1 MLCGFFT
8 TIKNIRLDIMV
19 ASFVRCVFCKYF
31 SSICGLVFHFLNK
44 VFKRAEALN
53 VSEVQ
58 FIIFF
63 FYGDISKKISA

>member
-8 TIKNIRLDIMV
+8 TIKNIHLDIMV

-31 SSICGLVFHFLNK
+31 FSICGLFFHFLNK

-63 FYGDISKKISA
+63 FYGDIPKKTSA